1 MGFAAYNSYAP
12 PGDFVCDQC
21 HLPGKKNSRQQKRHD
36 GECKLE
42 YQRKL
47 KKRPPALATAGVQ
60 ARRRRRNAA

>member
-1 MGFAAYNSYAP
+1 MSLGSYPP

-21 HLPGKKNSRQQKRHD
+21 GEPGKKNSRQQKRHD
-36 GECKLE
+36 GECLKE

-47 KKRPPALATAGVQ
+47 KKRPPGLATAGVQ